1 MGFRCPR
8 RHRRETDTG
17 STTTAPRPWVQEGR
31 EGDLPPGTGAAR
43 QPRPG
48 RLWLWVVPR
57 AGCQGEGGT
66 AEPKGNLLGTK
77 LRWGRS
83 IWCQPGEP
91 ADGARKHEMAP
102 REGSG
107 TCAALG
113 HPPWGSETVWGTP
126 RLHVVLTTG
135 DAAVGRGVPHRAH
148 RLTPSD
154 DELYQRTRLT
164 VLEPESPNIMFIEG
178 YSNRGFTISG
188 NVVVGPCAVL
198 PRTILQWNVG
208 SYRDISHE
216 SLSLFRLLE
225 PRIEILVLG
234 TGDRVERLSPAMLKQ
249 MRECGIAVEVQD
261 TPNACATFNFLTSEK
276 RMVAAGLIPPRGT
289 SMGTSGAAALPLP
302 A

>member
-1 MGFRCPR
+1 MPPHRGDGTVPSPMPGASRCR
-8 RHRRETDTG
+8 
-17 STTTAPRPWVQEGR
+17 
-31 EGDLPPGTGAAR
+31 
-43 QPRPG
+43 
-48 RLWLWVVPR
+48 
-57 AGCQGEGGT
+57 
-66 AEPKGNLLGTK
+66 
-77 LRWGRS
+77 
-83 IWCQPGEP
+83 
-91 ADGARKHEMAP
+91 
-102 REGSG
+102 GSG
-107 TCAALG
+107 
-113 HPPWGSETVWGTP
+113 WP
-126 RLHVVLTTG
+126 R
-135 DAAVGRGVPHRAH
+135 VPHRAH
-148 RLTPSD
+148 RLIPSD

-178 YSNRGFTISG
+178 YSSRGFTING
-188 NVVVGPCAVL
+188 DVVVGPCAVL

-234 TGDRVERLSPAMLKQ
+234 TGDRVERLPPAMLKQ

-289 SMGTSGAAALPLP
+289 YRDTSDSAYAILPSP